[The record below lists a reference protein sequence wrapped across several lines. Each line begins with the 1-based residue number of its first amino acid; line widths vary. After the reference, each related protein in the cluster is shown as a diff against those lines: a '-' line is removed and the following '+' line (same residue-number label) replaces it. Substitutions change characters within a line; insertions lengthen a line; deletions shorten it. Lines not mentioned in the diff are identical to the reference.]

1 MKKLIYIV
9 ILIGLVSCSVQ
20 ERAIRKAKRTLVK
33 DVKKG
38 KIQFFP
44 PEIVSDTLR

>member
-20 ERAIRKAKRTLVK
+20 ERAIRKAKRMLMR
-33 DVKKG
+33 DLRSG
-38 KIQFFP
+38 KIQSFP

>member
-9 ILIGLVSCSVQ
+9 ILIGLVSCSVE
-20 ERAIRKAKRTLVK
+20 ERAIRKAQRMTSR
-33 DVKKG
+33 DIRSG